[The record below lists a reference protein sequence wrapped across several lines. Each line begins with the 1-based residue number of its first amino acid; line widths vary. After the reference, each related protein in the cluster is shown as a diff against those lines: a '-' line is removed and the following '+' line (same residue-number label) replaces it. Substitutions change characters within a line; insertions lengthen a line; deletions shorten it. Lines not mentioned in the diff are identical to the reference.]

1 MNDGK
6 GSMVLYRT
14 ELQSQHAV
22 WGDHSTDGPTRI
34 RHSRARESRSPNVS
48 SAAPPPAGSGA
59 CRTFVTNQLSISARL
74 RSISRGSD
82 ADRRDGNRPTRR
94 SSAQVGRFDS
104 LPRGDAIAYGD
115 RFFLEPPATSFLCSY
130 LPTWLLAV
138 SIHRRR
144 VETRP
149 ALNRAIE
156 LALDWRRPVGQRS
169 ASGR

>member
-1 MNDGK
+1 MTA
-6 GSMVLYRT
+6 R
-14 ELQSQHAV
+14 AV
-22 WGDHSTDGPTRI
+22 WCSTGLSYSLNMLCAATTPPTDR
-34 RHSRARESRSPNVS
+34 RGYLTLEPGSRVRLTSRARH
-48 SAAPPPAGSGA
+48 PAGRQWSVQN
-59 CRTFVTNQLSISARL
+59 FVTNQLSISARL

>member
-1 MNDGK
+1 MTA
-6 GSMVLYRT
+6 R
-14 ELQSQHAV
+14 AV
-22 WGDHSTDGPTRI
+22 WCSTGLSYSLNMLCAATTPPTDR
-34 RHSRARESRSPNVS
+34 RGYLTLEPGSRVRLTSRARH
-48 SAAPPPAGSGA
+48 PAGRQWSVQI
-59 CRTFVTNQLSISARL
+59 FVNDQLSISVWL
-74 RSISRGSD
+74 RSCCAGCL
-82 ADRRDGNRPTRR
+82 RRDGNRPTRR
-94 SSAQVGRFDS
+94 SPAQVGRFDS
-104 LPRGDAIAYGD
+104 LPRVDAIAYGN